1 MMKPISI
8 ERLYDIFLSHP
19 KISKDSREIDEG
31 CIYFA
36 LKGANFNG
44 NQYAG
49 QALEKGAAYAVVDE
63 ANQVKSERYLYV
75 ENALESLQLLAR
87 FHRSKLKIPIIGI
100 TGSNGK
106 TTTKELVTTVL
117 SKQHNCY
124 ATKGNYN
131 NHIGVPLSLLEIG
144 KDHEIAV
151 IEMGANHQGEIAFL
165 SAICDPDYGLIT
177 NVGKAHLE
185 GFGGVEGVKKGKSEL
200 YQHLKAKEG
209 KVFLN
214 GDDKTL
220 IELAK
225 SIPSL
230 TYGTDSKQ
238 YCSGKILEEQPYL
251 KGSWKCEK
259 ANGQFEAGI
268 YGTYN
273 FYNIMAAVC
282 IGHYFGVSST
292 KIDQAIGEYRSDNNR
307 SQLIE
312 KENYTVLLDAYNANP
327 SSMQVSIANFAN
339 RLGNKKIVILG
350 DMFELGESSEKEHLQ
365 IAQLALNQKFEKV
378 ILIGKHF
385 SQLKVQDPDLID
397 FETTEEAAD
406 WLSSY
411 PKRNLEILIKGSR
424 GMALEKIL
432 DRL

>member
-1 MMKPISI
+1 M
-8 ERLYDIFLSHP
+8 
-19 KISKDSREIDEG
+19 
-31 CIYFA
+31 
-36 LKGANFNG
+36 
-44 NQYAG
+44 
-49 QALEKGAAYAVVDE
+49 
-63 ANQVKSERYLYV
+63 
-75 ENALESLQLLAR
+75 
-87 FHRSKLKIPIIGI
+87 
-100 TGSNGK
+100 
-106 TTTKELVTTVL
+106 
-117 SKQHNCY
+117 
-124 ATKGNYN
+124 
-131 NHIGVPLSLLEIG
+131 
-144 KDHEIAV
+144 
-151 IEMGANHQGEIAFL
+151 
-165 SAICDPDYGLIT
+165 IT

-259 ANGQFEAGI
+259 ANGQFKAGI

-292 KIDQAIGEYRSDNNR
+292 KIDQAIGEYKSDNNR